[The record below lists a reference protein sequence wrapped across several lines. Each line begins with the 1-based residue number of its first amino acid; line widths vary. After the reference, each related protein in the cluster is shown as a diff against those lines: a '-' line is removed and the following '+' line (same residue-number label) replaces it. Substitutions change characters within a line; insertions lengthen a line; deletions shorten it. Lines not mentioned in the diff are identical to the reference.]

1 MAVTG
6 VSMEV
11 NAEIADMRTSSL
23 TRTFPCTSVCVR
35 GDGGT
40 VIYVDTC
47 VRKKPTYLKYMKN
60 DNLFKFSFGLKITSS
75 F

>member
-6 VSMEV
+6 VSMAV

-23 TRTFPCTSVCVR
+23 TSTFPCTKVCVR

-40 VIYVDTC
+40 VMYVDTW
-47 VRKKPTYLKYMKN
+47 VKKTQTPGVDEIHTLGL
-60 DNLFKFSFGLKITSS
+60 DSFD
-75 F
+75 FVV